1 MIPLTLYSV
10 LSVLAESAAAVQP
23 WRGMGVPGSGWGSPA
38 AKGHVWLEL
47 DVVAT
52 LALWAVDHAFCQ
64 EDRAEALRPLN
75 IVEEC

>member
-1 MIPLTLYSV
+1 
-10 LSVLAESAAAVQP
+10 
-23 WRGMGVPGSGWGSPA
+23 MGVPGSGWGSPA

-52 LALWAVDHAFCQ
+52 LVLWAVDHAFCQ